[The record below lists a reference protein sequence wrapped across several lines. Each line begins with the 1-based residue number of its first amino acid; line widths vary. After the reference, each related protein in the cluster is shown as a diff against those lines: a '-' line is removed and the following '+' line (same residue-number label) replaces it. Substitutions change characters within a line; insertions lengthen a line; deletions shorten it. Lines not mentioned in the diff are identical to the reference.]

1 MKNVLVF
8 GAGRVCGPC
17 VRYLAAR
24 EGVDVTVV
32 DAVQENLDRV
42 LEGTRGKGIRADAA
56 SRMGELLER
65 ERPQVAIGLLPPR
78 FLVPLA
84 EQCVKHRVH
93 LVAPSYAKEELRALD
108 GPAREAGV
116 TLLAELGLDPGI
128 DHLSAARTVSRIHH
142 MGGRVDAF
150 WSVCGALPAPE
161 SNDNPLGYKL
171 SWAPGSLVGASRRD
185 ARILED
191 GAERLLP
198 DGETFRRVGLTE
210 IRGLGW
216 FEHYANA
223 DSLPYVKLYDMPEVR
238 NVYRGT
244 LRYPGW
250 CETVCAL
257 RELGFFDLERVDF
270 RGRTFPSL
278 LRERM
283 GISSSACLKT
293 KVLERIGARP
303 HHAVALR
310 LEWLGVFED
319 TPLPLEE
326 GTMQD
331 LTAAQYEQRLP
342 FLPGERDLV
351 AMEHRYE
358 ATFPATGRRFRFTS
372 TLVDRGTV
380 GSPEGTS
387 IARTTGLPPAMGARM
402 LLEGRV
408 RRAGLV
414 VPTTP
419 DLYEPLLEEL
429 EGHGIR
435 FREREELLD

>member
-65 ERPQVAIGLLPPR
+65 ERPQVAIGLLPPP
-78 FLVPLA
+78 V
-84 EQCVKHRVH
+84 
-93 LVAPSYAKEELRALD
+93 S
-108 GPAREAGV
+108 GPPGGAMREAPGPPGGPF
-116 TLLAELGLDPGI
+116 LRQGGASGPGRPGPGGGGDPAGGTGPGPG
-128 DHLSAARTVSRIHH
+128 DRPPLRGPHGEPHPPH
-142 MGGRVDAF
+142 GGRVDAF

>member
-56 SRMGELLER
+56 SLMGDLLAQ
-65 ERPQVAIGLLPPR
+65 ERPAVAIGLLPPR
-78 FLVPLA
+78 FLGPLA
-84 EQCVKHRVH
+84 EECVRHRVH
-93 LVAPSYAKEELRALD
+93 LVAPSYAKEDLRALD

-128 DHLSAARTVSRIHH
+128 DHLSAARTVSRIHQ
-142 MGGRVDAF
+142 MGGRVDSF

-191 GAERLLP
+191 GTERLLP
-198 DGETFRRVGLTE
+198 DGQTFRRPGLTE

-223 DSLPYVKLYDMPEVR
+223 DSLPYVELYDMREVR

-244 LRYPGW
+244 LRDPGR
-250 CETVCAL
+250 CEIVCAL
-257 RELGFFDLERVDF
+257 RELGLFDLERLDF
-270 RGRTFPSL
+270 RGQTFPSL
-278 LRERM
+278 LRERL
-283 GISSSACLKT
+283 GLSKASPVKAQA
-293 KVLERIGARP
+293 LERVGAQA
-303 HHAVALR
+303 HHAVALK
-310 LEWLGVFED
+310 LEWLGLFEEA
-319 TPLPLEE
+319 PLPLEE
-326 GTMQD
+326 GTLQD
-331 LTAAQYEQRLP
+331 LMAAQYERRLP

-351 AMEHRYE
+351 VMEHRYE
-358 ATFPATGRRFRFTS
+358 ATFPATGKRFRFTS
-372 TLVDRGTV
+372 TLVDRGVV

-402 LLEGRV
+402 LLEGRLS
-408 RRAGLV
+408 RKGLV
-414 VPTTP
+414 VPTTR
-419 DLYEPLLEEL
+419 DLYDPLLEEL
-429 EGHGIR
+429 EQHGIR